1 VTFMQSALGVNR
13 NESSNTEE
21 NGDFLSHRTLCSLV
35 EQAVGLI
42 FMRQKLELYSLADVD
57 GGVGSGFVV
66 ARTGDASWSPP
77 CFLSTLCKKHGGN
90 NSSQTMT
97 LIVVR
102 KTELINR
109 LILGDTVKF
118 GASKKQKMNVLI
130 RDAAIIGMNDG
141 RFNVVTEFM
150 AATTVNEEQNQSA
163 YALAVASEEILNARE
178 ILAGNISPPEQSVD
192 FYGALQSLECPYSM
206 HSHPILPDSLQSYC
220 DTDWV
225 ELSPHGLGTV
235 SAAHGGMRTLL
246 KLISQGG
253 MEEEKREIDMFARKF
268 KYYLMDGVPVQL
280 VLPSNP
286 GCREEKVLRLTIK
299 NSASLSESVL
309 EISRKRRPGVLNVGM
324 QGSFVATLD
333 NITRFSRNP
342 PTLVNLD
349 DEEKKRFFSFE
360 TDLSGTPIMMLAK
373 NRKDAMLL
381 LCGMKLLMERE
392 KF

>member
-1 VTFMQSALGVNR
+1 MFSAF
-13 NESSNTEE
+13 E
-21 NGDFLSHRTLCSLV
+21 
-35 EQAVGLI
+35 
-42 FMRQKLELYSLADVD
+42 
-57 GGVGSGFVV
+57 
-66 ARTGDASWSPP
+66 
-77 CFLSTLCKKHGGN
+77 
-90 NSSQTMT
+90 
-97 LIVVR
+97 
-102 KTELINR
+102 
-109 LILGDTVKF
+109 
-118 GASKKQKMNVLI
+118 
-130 RDAAIIGMNDG
+130 
-141 RFNVVTEFM
+141 
-150 AATTVNEEQNQSA
+150 
-163 YALAVASEEILNARE
+163 
-178 ILAGNISPPEQSVD
+178 GNISPPEQSVD

-206 HSHPILPDSLQSYC
+206 HSHPVLPDSLQSYC

-235 SAAHGGMRTLL
+235 SAPHGGMRTLL

-253 MEEEKREIDMFARKF
+253 MEEEKREIDVFARKF

-299 NSASLSESVL
+299 SSASLSESLL

-342 PTLVNLD
+342 PPSLELD
-349 DEEKKRFFSFE
+349 DEEKKRFFSIE
-360 TDLSGTPIMMLAK
+360 TDLSGIPIMMLSK